1 MLIAVFS
8 LLLVQAASDLSATRH
23 RDAVPAEIA
32 AAIGGTISSGGVR
45 ASVGAN
51 TLTFWFVT
59 RLPTSAEALVG
70 KPTAAEASAGKPA
83 TWSDIK
89 EGTLVGAVKIDKDF
103 RDIRGRV
110 VKAGTFTVRYGIQP
124 ANGDHLGV
132 SPYRDFLL
140 LSPAALDKDPAPRD
154 HDGTIELSKE
164 AIGGSHP
171 AVLSIDPPAATAAP
185 LSVATTELGHK
196 AIIVEIPSGGGAL
209 RFGLVLI
216 GKIEA

>member
-1 MLIAVFS
+1 MPFAWLFLG
-8 LLLVQAASDLSATRH
+8 LLFWQAPLDLSATKH
-23 RDAVPAEIA
+23 ADPIPAELS
-32 AAIGGTISSGGVR
+32 AAIAGTISSGSVR

-51 TLTFWFVT
+51 TLTFWFVKQ
-59 RLPTSAEALVG
+59 LP
-70 KPTAAEASAGKPA
+70 AAA
-83 TWSDIK
+83 WSEIK

-110 VKAGTFTVRYGIQP
+110 VKAGTFTLRYGIQP

-132 SPYRDFLL
+132 SPYREFLL
-140 LSPAALDKDPAPRD
+140 LSPAGLDKDPAPRG
-154 HDGTIELSKE
+154 HDGTVELSKE

-171 AVLSIDPPAATAAP
+171 AVLSIDPPVASGAA
-185 LSVATTELGHK
+185 LSVTTTDLGHK
-196 AIIVEIPSGGGAL
+196 GIVFEIPSPGAVF

>member
-1 MLIAVFS
+1 M
-8 LLLVQAASDLSATRH
+8 LLLAALFLLQSADLAAARH
-23 RDAVPAEIA
+23 ADAVPSDLA
-32 AAIGGTISSGGVR
+32 AAVGGTLSSGGVR

-59 RLPTSAEALVG
+59 RLSTVTEA
-70 KPTAAEASAGKPA
+70 TAGQPPA
-83 TWSDIK
+83 WSEVK

-132 SPYRDFLL
+132 SPYREFLL
-140 LSPAALDKDPAPRD
+140 LSPAALDKDPAPRS
-154 HDGTIELSKE
+154 HDETIEISKE

-196 AIIVEIPSGGGAL
+196 AIVLEIPTAAGAL

>member
-1 MLIAVFS
+1 MFF
-8 LLLVQAASDLSATRH
+8 LVTLFLFQSTDLSAVRH
-23 RDAVPAEIA
+23 SDPAPLRLA
-32 AAIGGTISSGGVR
+32 AAVAGTLSSGGVR
-45 ASVGAN
+45 ATVGAN
-51 TLTFWFVT
+51 TVTFWFVKD
-59 RLPTSAEALVG
+59 LG
-70 KPTAAEASAGKPA
+70 ASA
-83 TWSDIK
+83 WSGVK
-89 EGTLVGAVKIDKDF
+89 EGTLVGAATIDKDF

-132 SPYRDFLL
+132 SPYREFLL
-140 LSPAALDKDPAPRD
+140 LSPAALDTDPAPRG

-171 AVLSIDPPAATAAP
+171 AVLSIDPPVSTAAP
-185 LSVATTELGHK
+185 LSVSTTELGHK
-196 AIIVEIPSGGGAL
+196 AIVLEIPSASGAL

>member
-1 MLIAVFS
+1 MLFAVALF
-8 LLLVQAASDLSATRH
+8 LLQSTADLSGAKH
-23 RDAVPAEIA
+23 SDPLPAPLAPAVA
-32 AAIGGTISSGGVR
+32 AQLSPGGVR
-45 ASVGAN
+45 VTVGAN
-51 TLTFWFVT
+51 ALTFWFVKQ
-59 RLPTSAEALVG
+59 LQE
-70 KPTAAEASAGKPA
+70 TAASWAEV
-83 TWSDIK
+83 K

-140 LSPAALDKDPAPRD
+140 LSPVAIDTDPAPRG
-154 HDGTIELSKE
+154 HDALVEVSKE

-171 AVLSIDPPAATAAP
+171 AVLSIDPPVSTAAP
-185 LSVATTELGHK
+185 LAVTTTELGHK
-196 AIIVEIPSGGGAL
+196 AITLEVPTAGGAL

>member
-1 MLIAVFS
+1 MVLA
-8 LLLVQAASDLSATRH
+8 LVAFLSIQAPDLSAAKH
-23 RDAVPAEIA
+23 ADPVPAEIA
-32 AAIGGTISSGGVR
+32 GPVGGMISSGGVR

-51 TLTFWFVT
+51 TLTFWFVKQM
-59 RLPTSAEALVG
+59 P
-70 KPTAAEASAGKPA
+70 AAA
-83 TWSDIK
+83 WSEIK

-110 VKAGTFTVRYGIQP
+110 VKAGTFTLRYGIQP

-132 SPYRDFLL
+132 SPYREFLL
-140 LSPAALDKDPAPRD
+140 LSPAAIDKDPAPRG
-154 HDGTIELSKE
+154 HDGTVELSKE

-171 AVLSIDPPAATAAP
+171 AVLSIDPPVAAAAA
-185 LSVATTELGHK
+185 LSVTTTELGHK
-196 AIIVEIPSGGGAL
+196 GIVLEVPVAGGTL

>member
-1 MLIAVFS
+1 MLLAVA
-8 LLLVQAASDLSATRH
+8 LLCLQSTADLSGVRH
-23 RDAVPAEIA
+23 GDPLPAPLAPAVASQLTP
-32 AAIGGTISSGGVR
+32 GGVR
-45 ASVGAN
+45 VTVGAN
-51 TLTFWFVT
+51 TLTFWFVKQ
-59 RLPTSAEALVG
+59 LSA
-70 KPTAAEASAGKPA
+70 PA
-83 TWSDIK
+83 WSDLK

-110 VKAGTFTVRYGIQP
+110 VKAGTFTLRYGIQP

-140 LSPAALDKDPAPRD
+140 LSPVALDADPAPRG
-154 HDGTIELSKE
+154 HDGTVEISKE

-171 AVLSIDPPAATAAP
+171 AVLSIDPPNASAAP
-185 LSVATTELGHK
+185 LTVATTELGHK
-196 AIIVEIPSGGGAL
+196 AIVLEVPSSGGTV

>member
-1 MLIAVFS
+1 MLLAAALF
-8 LLLVQAASDLSATRH
+8 LLQSTADLSGATH
-23 RDAVPAEIA
+23 SDPLPAQLAPAVA
-32 AAIGGTISSGGVR
+32 AQLTPGGVR
-45 ASVGAN
+45 VAVGAN
-51 TLTFWFVT
+51 ALTFWFVKQ
-59 RLPTSAEALVG
+59 LPASTEA
-70 KPTAAEASAGKPA
+70 AAGKVA
-83 TWSDIK
+83 SWADVK

-140 LSPAALDKDPAPRD
+140 LSPAGVDPDPAPRP
-154 HDGTIELSKE
+154 HEGLVEISKE

-171 AVLSIDPPAATAAP
+171 AVLSIDPPVTTAAL
-185 LSVATTELGHK
+185 LSVSTTELGHK
-196 AIIVEIPSGGGAL
+196 AITLAVPAAGGAL

>member
-1 MLIAVFS
+1 MLFAVALF
-8 LLLVQAASDLSATRH
+8 LLQSTAELSGAKHSDALPAQLAPAVAAQLS
-23 RDAVPAEIA
+23 P
-32 AAIGGTISSGGVR
+32 GGVR
-45 ASVGAN
+45 VTVGAN
-51 TLTFWFVT
+51 ALTFWFVKQ
-59 RLPTSAEALVG
+59 LP
-70 KPTAAEASAGKPA
+70 ASADA
-83 TWSDIK
+83 TAGAGSAKVAGWADVK

-132 SPYRDFLL
+132 SPYREFLL
-140 LSPAALDKDPAPRD
+140 LSPVAIDTDPAPRG
-154 HDGTIELSKE
+154 HDGTVEISKE

-171 AVLSIDPPAATAAP
+171 AVLSLDPPVSTAAP
-185 LSVATTELGHK
+185 LSLTTTELGHK
-196 AIIVEIPSGGGAL
+196 AITLEVPTAGGGL